1 MATLGPGGT
10 GKSHGVN
17 LLRELITRC
26 SLQSLSSDSP
36 AVVVT
41 ASKGVAAVNIDRVT
55 IRCALNLPVQ
65 HCNNSSYYP
74 TNYIRSNCL
83 FFAMS

>member
-1 MATLGPGGT
+1 MLVVQVAQENHT
-10 GKSHGVN
+10 K

-41 ASKGVAAVNIDRVT
+41 APTGVAVFNIDGVT
-55 IRCALNLPVQ
+55 IRCALNLLVQ
-65 HCNNSSYYP
+65 LGNNSSYYP
-74 TNYIRSNCL
+74 TVYIRSNCL